1 MPVRWLIIL
10 LLLTGVATAQK
21 LRDVKA
27 ELKVVKCVQG
37 TTASQTETV
46 YELTVTVTN
55 TGQGRLAFSN
65 NNFVLVD
72 AQGKRYVVTR
82 GRYPARFDLAPGEQ
96 ASVER
101 MFYSLPNGV
110 KPVSAQL
117 ILGRGAVGEAKL

>member
-82 GRYPARFDLAPGEQ
+82 GRYPARFAWRQ
-96 ASVER
+96 AS
-101 MFYSLPNGV
+101 
-110 KPVSAQL
+110 KPASSGCFTAFPT
-117 ILGRGAVGEAKL
+117 A